1 MTDTTLMTDGAQT
14 TPAAPSAAPADA
26 ASATAATSAVDM
38 NAGAPAADPGADGA
52 PKAAD
57 APKTD
62 EAPALPEKYEFTMP
76 EGVAL
81 DETAAAE
88 LDAIAREFKL
98 DQVGAQK
105 LADLGAKQAQKFAA
119 AQADAIEQAAA
130 TWITEAQA
138 DKEFGGD
145 KLDESLA
152 TARKALDAFGTPEL
166 RELLN
171 GSKLG
176 NHPEVIRFMVRA
188 GRAISEDR
196 MVTGG
201 ASPTSAPTAQRLYA
215 ASNMNP

>member
-14 TPAAPSAAPADA
+14 TPADPSAATAD
-26 ASATAATSAVDM
+26 AATSAVDM
-38 NAGAPAADPGADGA
+38 NAAAPAADPGADGA

-57 APKTD
+57 APNTD

-105 LADLGAKQAQKFAA
+105 LADLGAKQAQKFAG

-188 GRAISEDR
+188 GRAISEDS

-201 ASPTSAPTAQRLYA
+201 ASPTSTPTAQRLYA